1 MAAIQ
6 LERTLVKSPPEIWDE
21 IMEEGLSRCLG
32 DVTVKAAT
40 APARLEWSCGAAVGV
55 VELVASGWGTCVRAE
70 ATVSGLP
77 WERVKTRSE
86 TELALRNLLDHLGS
100 SSLKHG

>member
-21 IMEEGLSRCLG
+21 IMEGGLSRCLG
-32 DVTVKAAT
+32 EVEVKAAT
-40 APARLEWSCGAAVGV
+40 APARLEWSRGSAAGV
-55 VELVASGWGTCVRAE
+55 VELVASGWGTRVRAE

-77 WERVKTRSE
+77 WDRVNARRD

-100 SSLKHG
+100 SSLKKQ